1 LQRKINKTDGILET
15 YLKKLVRDMMYQA
28 RVEAGNGYYT
38 ILGQQLDDKQA
49 CPIELMTNI

>member
-1 LQRKINKTDGILET
+1 
-15 YLKKLVRDMMYQA
+15 MMYQA